1 MDTRSNACTECGFTT
16 RDSAQFTRHVERHES
31 GGMSSRKNSKAVL
44 PPTTPA
50 ATTTTTDGTDVD
62 FQHLLDLALPKI
74 GEMDN
79 ASTNCSAEDEMI
91 VRRLAD
97 LSRFLNAN
105 HQNRS
110 EDSVSPMD
118 LSAEKRPKMEIV
130 DNGDDDDD
138 DEEDGDGEKTADEKS
153 NCPPGGH
160 RQKTK
165 SRSKSNGA
173 GGGGGGKTTHKCP
186 HCTFT
191 TYMSQHMKSHLRAHE
206 NFIGQMYVC
215 DVCGM
220 AFSQKANMHRH
231 RGTHSGVKPYEC
243 RFCQKRFFR
252 KDQMQEHS
260 MTHIKTGDDFDC
272 PVSGCECKF
281 SQHSLLRQHLD
292 ERHAISA
299 SQQAHCKRCTLQFAN
314 SRRLL
319 LHYQTKHDEYY
330 NAASPVADGH
340 SPVKRLV
347 VVNASSSESCSGGGG
362 VVRPSSSSSAPSSVH
377 HQKRKGRKRQRR
389 QRSNSQSRVPLL
401 HSPKLLADKRAEN
414 GGPPHV
420 QQQSS
425 GSSSGGYNVEELLRL
440 NCASANAIVKNNA
453 ILPNATHS
461 MFKMTSPASSA
472 TSVGFELFRDQLL
485 RNTSIFAQQL
495 GTVPPST
502 FSPHPIAQQKDQN
515 QVAAAAAAHLLM
527 QSFLMPPHHPV
538 ATTNS
543 INHNHQGPANPPTEE
558 EPIRNFSPKHLP
570 LAKSPDCRGL
580 VLHGFNAREGIGCE
594 QKLVKHELTT
604 TTTNSSSTPP
614 MMISQINDNGM
625 EEEEEGSESETGAL
639 TMHSKKQDEE
649 MRSKL
654 AREASREAETSAVPK
669 SRHGTSSAHSSTTH
683 SPSSASSTSSAS
695 NVVIGG
701 ESTASS
707 SGANAGGASVSVE
720 SSPLKNL
727 NNKLLSRALM
737 SASSAASGT
746 ASEGLLL
753 KGLMMM
759 EPSSAGGGDMDCAH
773 CGLMFSD
780 QTLYLLHKGLHSEAD
795 PWRCNLCGQSC
806 SDKYTF
812 TTHMISSDHS

>member
-50 ATTTTTDGTDVD
+50 ATTTTSDGTDAD

-105 HQNRS
+105 HQHRS

-130 DNGDDDDD
+130 DNGDDDDE
-138 DEEDGDGEKTADEKS
+138 EEDGDGEKTADEKS
-153 NCPPGGH
+153 NCPPLGH

-347 VVNASSSESCSGGGG
+347 VVNASSSESCSGGGA

-377 HQKRKGRKRQRR
+377 HPKRKGRKRQRR
-389 QRSNSQSRVPLL
+389 QRSNSQSRAPLL
-401 HSPKLLADKRAEN
+401 HSPKLLAGKRAEN
-414 GGPPHV
+414 CAPPHV

-440 NCASANAIVKNNA
+440 NCASANAIVKHNA

-461 MFKMTSPASSA
+461 MFKMPSPASSA
-472 TSVGFELFRDQLL
+472 TSAGFELFRDQLL

-495 GTVPPST
+495 GNVPPST
-502 FSPHPIAQQKDQN
+502 FSSHPIAQQKDQN
-515 QVAAAAAAHLLM
+515 QQVAAAAAAHLLM
-527 QSFLMPPHHPV
+527 QSFLMPPQHPA

-543 INHNHQGPANPPTEE
+543 VNHHNHQGPANPPTEE
-558 EPIRNFSPKHLP
+558 EPSRNFSPKHLP

-594 QKLVKHELTT
+594 QKLVKHELATTT

-614 MMISQINDNGM
+614 MTISQINDNGM
-625 EEEEEGSESETGAL
+625 EEEEEGSESEAGAD
-639 TMHSKKQDEE
+639 SKKQDEE
-649 MRSKL
+649 MRSKIVH
-654 AREASREAETSAVPK
+654 EDSREAESSAAPK

-707 SGANAGGASVSVE
+707 SGVNAGGASVSVE
-720 SSPLKNL
+720 SSPLKDL

-737 SASSAASGT
+737 SASSAAAGT
-746 ASEGLLL
+746 ASEGLCS
-753 KGLMMM
+753 KG
-759 EPSSAGGGDMDCAH
+759 
-773 CGLMFSD
+773 
-780 QTLYLLHKGLHSEAD
+780 
-795 PWRCNLCGQSC
+795 
-806 SDKYTF
+806 
-812 TTHMISSDHS
+812 